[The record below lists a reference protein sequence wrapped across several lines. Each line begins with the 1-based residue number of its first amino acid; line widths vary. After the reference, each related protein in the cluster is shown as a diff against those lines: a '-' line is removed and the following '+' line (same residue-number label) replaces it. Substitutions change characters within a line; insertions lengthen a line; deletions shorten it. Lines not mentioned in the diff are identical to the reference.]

1 MLSTIMS
8 YQPTMAAV
16 FAAMVLAFSPPLS
29 PLHYLFNTNN
39 PTPQS

>member
-16 FAAMVLAFSPPLS
+16 FAAMVRGDGSPPRALVNS
-29 PLHYLFNTNN
+29 RLAAW
-39 PTPQS
+39 Q